1 MCDDLKL
8 ERHRAPLCY
17 RYVIAPFDL
26 KWAGCSGLISGAP
39 MVKNTLIV
47 ISVCAV
53 VSVMA
58 TGCARLE
65 RAEMAREAQA
75 SMVGMSKAQV
85 LSCMGVAQ
93 AKQVEDDIEVWQYAA
108 GGDQTGI
115 ATAFATGQDITTAI
129 GSSKRR
135 YCIINVVMQ
144 DGHVTSVN
152 YTGRTGGLIT
162 QGEQCGFAISNCV
175 D

>member
-1 MCDDLKL
+1 
-8 ERHRAPLCY
+8 
-17 RYVIAPFDL
+17 
-26 KWAGCSGLISGAP
+26 
-39 MVKNTLIV
+39 MVRNTLIV

-58 TGCARLE
+58 AGCAKLQ
-65 RAEMAREAQA
+65 RAEMAREAQV

-93 AKQVEDDIEVWQYAA
+93 GKQVEDDIEVWQYAA
-108 GGDQTGI
+108 GGDQTAL
-115 ATAFATGQDITTAI
+115 ATAFATGQNFATVIA
-129 GSSKRR
+129 SSKTR
-135 YCIINVVMQ
+135 YCVINIVMQ